1 VKALL
6 LAGGLGTRLR
16 PITLTCPKPLLP
28 VGNLPI
34 IKRIILNLR
43 AQGIKE
49 FVFLLHYQPERFI
62 QALGD
67 GKVYNAAFDYVIMEK
82 DLSTAGSVKFAQA
95 HITETT
101 LIYSADILADL
112 PLRRMLAFHR
122 RRRAM
127 ATLALYPITTPL
139 PYGLVLRES
148 DGRIRRFFEKP
159 TWPQVFSDWI
169 NAAIYLIEPD
179 LLDHIP
185 DGDRPVFFEQE
196 VFPPLA
202 AAKAAIFGFPLEGYW
217 RDVGTPEDLRMANLD
232 YLHGKLSPL
241 LLAPGE
247 NPGGVDSTS
256 LPASI
261 APDAHLEA
269 SVVGANSRIDSH
281 ARIRGAVIF
290 DEVHIG
296 PGVQVNEAIIM
307 RGVEIEAKAEIHRHA
322 VIAERARVGAAA
334 IVAANAVVR
343 SGQQIAPGETVPA
356 KRVLPTGYIRRFVD
370 GGSLLGSI
378 GGGMSTELMRWV
390 GKSFALRQMKAHAE
404 SACSSDLPRALLLV
418 TQEEDR
424 FSAWTLALAQ
434 GMLSAG
440 CEVYLLESVTLPVA
454 RWALQMRPYLGGIYL
469 GADRHAALIR
479 LALMHPSAED
489 FTTGESC
496 SLERIDLIEAAKAG
510 NLHLLEAAMVREGY
524 LHMVLNC
531 VWGGSQNKSSPQFAP
546 FPHAVLDQHIP
557 VRVGVVGAATEQI
570 VSQFFAMLGWPAQ
583 IEAFPVDMS
592 PDFRRHTRS
601 AQKLFAQ
608 SLTSE
613 VGVGIWLGGVC
624 ERIQLALPQHGMLP
638 RGSSDAV
645 MAQLLTRHN
654 PDLQLVAGWLFPHRG
669 QPADATV
676 RRYEGCLLT
685 AASLRAAQNGARLI
699 GFDGRGGIAFP
710 IPASEATTGAHHG
723 IAYADALMAMAH
735 LLAILSKTYRSE
747 LETLLPRTTLGYRL
761 MPCPDETKAYLMRRL
776 VEVYDNLNFAFSDG
790 IRLEEA
796 ADRSSP
802 NWVVIRPCAGME
814 ALEIYWE
821 ENGSTPSL
829 NVAIRRRLARWRVTQ
844 EMMEAKSVERKA

>member
-1 VKALL
+1 MKAIL

-34 IKRIILNLR
+34 IQRIIFNLR
-43 AQGIKE
+43 AQGLKE

-62 QALGD
+62 RTLGN
-67 GKVYNAAFDYVIMEK
+67 GKAYDAVFDYVVMDK
-82 DLSTAGSVKFAQA
+82 DLSTAGSVKFARS

-112 PLRRMLAFHR
+112 PLRRMLAFHQ

-127 ATLALYPITTPL
+127 ATLALHPITTPL
-139 PYGLVLRES
+139 PYGLVLRER

-169 NAAIYLIEPD
+169 NAAIYLIEPE

-185 DGDRPVFFEQE
+185 DEGRAVFFEQE

-241 LLAPGE
+241 MLAPE
-247 NPGGVDSTS
+247 ERPRSVDSTS
-256 LPASI
+256 LIGAGCMI
-261 APDAHLEA
+261 APDTHLEA
-269 SVVGANSRIDSH
+269 SVIGANSRIESH
-281 ARIRGAVIF
+281 AKIRGAVIF
-290 DEVHIG
+290 DEVHLG
-296 PGVQVNEAIIM
+296 PGAQVNEAIIM
-307 RGVEIEAKAEIHRHA
+307 RGATIEAKAEVHHQA
-322 VIAERARVGAAA
+322 VIAEGARVGAAA

-343 SGQQIAPGETVPA
+343 NEQQIAAGETVPA

-370 GGSLLGSI
+370 GGNLLGSV
-378 GGGMSTELMRWV
+378 GGGMSTDLMRWV
-390 GKSFALRQMKAHAE
+390 GKAFALRQIKAHVE
-404 SACSSDLPRALLLV
+404 SVLSGERTLLLA

-440 CEVYLLESVTLPVA
+440 CEVYVLESVTLPVA
-454 RWALQMRPYLGGIYL
+454 RWALQMNRYLGGIYL
-469 GADRHAALIR
+469 GADRHASLIR

-489 FTTGESC
+489 FTTEESC
-496 SLERIDLIEAAKAG
+496 SLERIDLIDAPKAG
-510 NLHLLEAAMVREGY
+510 NLHLLEAAMVRDDY
-524 LHMVLNC
+524 LRMVLNG
-531 VWGGSQNKSSPQFAP
+531 VWGDSQTKSLPVFAP
-546 FPHAVLDQHIP
+546 LPNTVLARPIP

-570 VSQFFAMLGWPAQ
+570 VSQFFARLGWPVQ
-583 IEAFPVDMS
+583 IEVFPVDMS

-601 AQKLFAQ
+601 AQKIFAQ
-608 SLTSE
+608 SLTAE

-638 RGSSDAV
+638 RGGSDAV
-645 MAQLLTRHN
+645 MARLLTRHN
-654 PDLQLVAGWLFPHRG
+654 PDLQLVAGWLFPYRG
-669 QPADATV
+669 QPV

-685 AASLRAAQNGARLI
+685 AASLQAAKNGARII

-710 IPASEATTGAHHG
+710 ISTHEAITGARHG
-723 IAYADALMAMAH
+723 IACADALMAMAH
-735 LLAILSKTYRSE
+735 LLAILSKTNRTE
-747 LETLLPRTTLGYRL
+747 MEALLPSTRLGYRL

-790 IRLEEA
+790 IRLE
-796 ADRSSP
+796 DTTDPSSP
-802 NWVVIRPCAGME
+802 NWVVIRPCAGMQ

-829 NVAIRRRLARWRVTQ
+829 NVAVRRRLAQWR
-844 EMMEAKSVERKA
+844 AASA

>member
-1 VKALL
+1 MKAIL

-28 VGNLPI
+28 IGNLPLI
-34 IKRIILNLR
+34 QRIIFNLR

-67 GKVYNAAFDYVIMEK
+67 GKACDAVFNYVVMDK
-82 DLSTAGSVKFAQA
+82 DLSTAGSVKFARA
-95 HITETT
+95 HIAETT

-112 PLRRMLAFHR
+112 PLRRMLAFHK

-127 ATLALYPITTPL
+127 ATLALHPITTPL

-169 NAAIYLIEPD
+169 NAAIYLIEPE
-179 LLDHIP
+179 LLDRIP
-185 DGDRPVFFEQE
+185 GEGRPVFFEQE

-202 AAKAAIFGFPLEGYW
+202 AAKAAIFGFPFEGYW

-232 YLHGKLSPL
+232 YLEGKLSPRML
-241 LLAPGE
+241 TPEEKTRPG
-247 NPGGVDSTS
+247 NSTS
-256 LPASI
+256 LIGAGCVI

-269 SVVGANSRIDSH
+269 SVIGGHSRVESH
-281 ARIRGAVIF
+281 AKIRGAIIF

-296 PGVQVNEAIIM
+296 PGAQVNEAIIM
-307 RGVEIEAKAEIHRHA
+307 RGAAIEAKAEVDHHA

-343 SGQQIAPGETVPA
+343 NEQQIAAGETVPA

-370 GGSLLGSI
+370 GGNLLGSM

-390 GKSFALRQMKAHAE
+390 GKSFALRQMQAHAGL
-404 SACSSDLPRALLLV
+404 AFNGARPPALLLA

-454 RWALQMRPYLGGIYL
+454 RWALQMRRYLGGIYL
-469 GADRHAALIR
+469 GADRHATLIR

-489 FTTGESC
+489 FTTEESC
-496 SLERIDLIEAAKAG
+496 SLERIDLIDAPKAG
-510 NLHLLEAAMVREGY
+510 NLHLLKAAMVREDY
-524 LHMVLNC
+524 LRMVLNG
-531 VWGGSQNKSSPQFAP
+531 VWGISKVKSPPAFAP
-546 FPHAVLDQHIP
+546 LPQTILERPIP

-583 IEAFPVDMS
+583 IEAFPMDMS
-592 PDFRRHTRS
+592 RDFRRHTRS
-601 AQKLFAQ
+601 AQKIFAQ

-638 RGSSDAV
+638 RGSSDVV
-645 MAQLLTRHN
+645 MARLLTKHD
-654 PDLQLVAGWLFPHRG
+654 PDLQLVAGWLFPYRG

-676 RRYEGCLLT
+676 RRYDGCLLT
-685 AASLRAAQNGARLI
+685 AASMRAAQNGARLI

-710 IPASEATTGAHHG
+710 ISAHAAAANSRYG
-723 IAYADALMAMAH
+723 IACIDALMAMAH
-735 LLAILSKTYRSE
+735 LLKILSKTSHAE
-747 LETLLPRTTLGYRL
+747 LEALLPSTRLGYRL

-802 NWVVIRPCAGME
+802 NWVVIRPCAGMQ

-829 NVAIRRRLARWRVTQ
+829 NVAVRRRLARWRVAR
-844 EMMEAKSVERKA
+844 E

>member
-1 VKALL
+1 VKAIL

-34 IKRIILNLR
+34 IQRIIFNLC

-62 QALGD
+62 RTLGD
-67 GKVYNAAFDYVIMEK
+67 GKAHDAVFDYEVMDK
-82 DLSTAGSVKFAQA
+82 DLSTAGSVKFAGS
-95 HITETT
+95 HVTETT

-112 PLRRMLAFHR
+112 PLRRMLAFHK
-122 RRRAM
+122 RRRAL
-127 ATLALYPITTPL
+127 ATLALHPITTPL
-139 PYGLVLRES
+139 PYGLVLRER

-169 NAAIYLIEPD
+169 NAAIYLIEPE

-185 DGDRPVFFEQE
+185 NAARPIFFERE

-202 AAKAAIFGFPLEGYW
+202 AAQAAIFGFPLEGYW
-217 RDVGTPEDLRMANLD
+217 RDVGTPEDLRLANLD
-232 YLHGKLSPL
+232 YLHGELPPL
-241 LLAPGE
+241 VLAPE
-247 NPGGVDSTS
+247 EKPRSADSTS
-256 LPASI
+256 RLGAGCVI
-261 APDAHLEA
+261 APDAHLET
-269 SVVGANSRIDSH
+269 SVIGANSRIESH
-281 ARIRGAVIF
+281 AKIRGAVIF
-290 DEVHIG
+290 DEVHLG

-307 RGVEIEAKAEIHRHA
+307 RGATIEAKAEIHHHA
-322 VIAERARVGAAA
+322 VIAESAHVGAAA

-343 SGQQIAPGETVPA
+343 NEQQIAAGETVPA
-356 KRVLPTGYIRRFVD
+356 KRVLPIGYIRRFVD
-370 GGSLLGSI
+370 GGNLLGSV
-378 GGGMSTELMRWV
+378 GSGMSTDLMRWV

-404 SACSSDLPRALLLV
+404 SAFNEDRPPALLLA

-454 RWALQMRPYLGGIYL
+454 RWALQMRCYLGGIYL
-469 GADRHAALIR
+469 GADRHATLIR
-479 LALMHPSAED
+479 LALLHASAED
-489 FTTGESC
+489 FTTEESC
-496 SLERIDLIEAAKAG
+496 SLERIDLIDAPKAG
-510 NLHLLEAAMVREGY
+510 DLQLLDAATVRDDY
-524 LHMVLNC
+524 LRMVLNC
-531 VWGGSQNKSSPQFAP
+531 AWGDSQTKLPPAFAP
-546 FPHAVLDQHIP
+546 LPSAVLDQPLP

-570 VSQFFAMLGWPAQ
+570 VSQFFALLGWPAQ
-583 IEAFPVDMS
+583 IEAFPVDIS
-592 PDFRRHTRS
+592 PDFRRRTRS
-601 AQKLFAQ
+601 AQKIFAQ

-638 RGSSDAV
+638 RGSSDAL
-645 MAQLLTRHN
+645 MARLLTRHD
-654 PDLQLVAGWLFPHRG
+654 PDLRLVAGWLFPYRG
-669 QPADATV
+669 QPV
-676 RRYEGCLLT
+676 QRYEGCLLT
-685 AASLRAAQNGARLI
+685 AASLRAAKNGARLI

-710 IPASEATTGAHHG
+710 IPANAAVTGAGHHV
-723 IAYADALMAMAH
+723 AYADALMAMAH
-735 LLAILSKTYRSE
+735 LLQILSKTNRTE
-747 LETLLPRTTLGYRL
+747 LETLLPSTRLGYRL
-761 MPCPDETKAYLMRRL
+761 MSCPDETKAYLMRRL

-796 ADRSSP
+796 TDQSSP
-802 NWVVIRPCAGME
+802 NWVVVRPCAGMQ

-821 ENGSTPSL
+821 EHGSTPSL
-829 NVAIRRRLARWRVTQ
+829 NVAVRRRLARWRAAQ
-844 EMMEAKSVERKA
+844 ETVEAKSVERKA

>member
-1 VKALL
+1 VKAIL

-16 PITLTCPKPLLP
+16 PMTLTCPKPLLP
-28 VGNLPI
+28 IGNLPI
-34 IKRIILNLR
+34 IQRIIFNLR

-62 QALGD
+62 RTLGY
-67 GKVYNAAFDYVIMEK
+67 GKAHDAVFDYVVMDK
-82 DLSTAGSVKFAQA
+82 DLSTAGSVKFARS

-112 PLRRMLAFHR
+112 PLRRMLAFHQ

-127 ATLALYPITTPL
+127 ATLALHPITTPL

-169 NAAIYLIEPD
+169 NAAIYLIEPE

-185 DGDRPVFFEQE
+185 DGGRPVFFEQE

-217 RDVGTPEDLRMANLD
+217 RDVGTPEDLCMANFD
-232 YLHGKLSPL
+232 YLHGKLSSL
-241 LLAPGE
+241 MLAPEE
-247 NPGGVDSTS
+247 NPRSVDSTS
-256 LPASI
+256 LIGAGCAI
-261 APDAHLEA
+261 ATDAHIEA
-269 SVVGANSRIDSH
+269 SVIGANSRIDSH
-281 ARIRGAVIF
+281 AKIRGAVIF
-290 DEVHIG
+290 DEVHLG
-296 PGVQVNEAIIM
+296 PGTQVNEAIIM
-307 RGVEIEAKAEIHRHA
+307 RGAAIEAKAEVHHHA

-343 SGQQIAPGETVPA
+343 NEQQITAGETVPA
-356 KRVLPTGYIRRFVD
+356 KRVLPTGYIRHFVD
-370 GGSLLGSI
+370 GGNLLGSV
-378 GGGMSTELMRWV
+378 GGGMSTDLMRWV
-390 GKSFALRQMKAHAE
+390 GKSFALRQLKAHAD
-404 SACSSDLPRALLLV
+404 SAFNGEWPHALLLA

-454 RWALQMRPYLGGIYL
+454 RWALQMSRYLGGIYL
-469 GADRHAALIR
+469 GADRHASLIR

-489 FTTGESC
+489 FTTEESC
-496 SLERIDLIEAAKAG
+496 SLERIDLIDAPKAG
-510 NLHLLEAAMVREGY
+510 NLNLLEAAMVREDY
-524 LHMVLNC
+524 LRMVLNG
-531 VWGGSQNKSSPQFAP
+531 VWGDSQTKSLPAFAP
-546 FPHAVLDQHIP
+546 LPNTVLDRPIP

-570 VSQFFAMLGWPAQ
+570 VSQFFAMLGWPVQ

-601 AQKLFAQ
+601 AQKMFAQ

-613 VGVGIWLGGVC
+613 VGLGIWLGGVC

-638 RGSSDAV
+638 RGGSDAV
-645 MAQLLTRHN
+645 MARLLTRHN
-654 PDLQLVAGWLFPHRG
+654 PDLQLVAGWLFPYRG
-669 QPADATV
+669 QPV

-685 AASLRAAQNGARLI
+685 AASLRAAKNGARLI

-710 IPASEATTGAHHG
+710 IPTNEGITGARHG
-723 IAYADALMAMAH
+723 IACADALMAMAH
-735 LLAILSKTYRSE
+735 LLAILSKTNRAE
-747 LETLLPRTTLGYRL
+747 LETLLPSTRLGYRL

-796 ADRSSP
+796 TDRSSP
-802 NWVVIRPCAGME
+802 NWVVVRPCAGMP

-829 NVAIRRRLARWRVTQ
+829 NVAIRRRLARWR
-844 EMMEAKSVERKA
+844 AASA

>member
-1 VKALL
+1 VKAIL

-34 IKRIILNLR
+34 MQRIIFNLR

-67 GKVYNAAFDYVIMEK
+67 GKAHDAVFDYVVMDK
-82 DLSTAGSVKFAQA
+82 DLSTAGSVKFARS

-112 PLRRMLAFHR
+112 PLRRMLAFHQ

-169 NAAIYLIEPD
+169 NAAIYLIEPE

-185 DGDRPVFFEQE
+185 DEARPIFFEQE

-202 AAKAAIFGFPLEGYW
+202 AAKAAMFGFPLEGYW

-232 YLHGKLSPL
+232 YLHGRLSSLMLMPEEKTC
-241 LLAPGE
+241 AA
-247 NPGGVDSTS
+247 NSTS
-256 LPASI
+256 LVGAGCAI
-261 APDAHLEA
+261 APDTHIEN
-269 SVVGANSRIDSH
+269 SVIGANSRIESH
-281 ARIRGAVIF
+281 AKIRGAVIF
-290 DEVHIG
+290 DEVHLG
-296 PGVQVNEAIIM
+296 PGAQVNEAIIM
-307 RGVEIEAKAEIHRHA
+307 PGAMIEAKAEVHHHA

-343 SGQQIAPGETVPA
+343 TEQQIAAGETVPA

-370 GGSLLGSI
+370 GGNLLGSV
-378 GGGMSTELMRWV
+378 GGGMSTDLMRWV

-404 SACSSDLPRALLLV
+404 SDRPRALLLA

-454 RWALQMRPYLGGIYL
+454 RWALQINRYLGGFYL

-479 LALMHPSAED
+479 LALLHPSAEG
-489 FTTGESC
+489 FTTEESC
-496 SLERIDLIEAAKAG
+496 SLERMDLIDTPKAG
-510 NLHLLEAAMVREGY
+510 HLHLLEAAMVREDY
-524 LHMVLNC
+524 LRMVRNG
-531 VWGGSQNKSSPQFAP
+531 VWGGSKDKSPPAFAP
-546 FPHAVLDQHIP
+546 LPQTILDQPIP

-601 AQKLFAQ
+601 AQKMFAQ
-608 SLTSE
+608 SITSE
-613 VGVGIWLGGVC
+613 VGIGIWIGGVG
-624 ERIQLALPQHGMLP
+624 ERIQLALSQHGMLP

-645 MAQLLTRHN
+645 MARLLTRRD
-654 PDLQLVAGWLFPHRG
+654 PDLQLVAGWLFPYRG
-669 QPADATV
+669 QPADAIV
-676 RRYEGCLLT
+676 QRYQGCLLT
-685 AASLRAAQNGARLI
+685 AASLRAAKNGARLI
-699 GFDGRGGIAFP
+699 GFDGRGAIAFT
-710 IPASEATTGAHHG
+710 IPANEALTGARHG

-735 LLAILSKTYRSE
+735 LLAILSKTSRAE
-747 LETLLPRTTLGYRL
+747 LEALLPSTRLGYRL

-776 VEVYDNLNFAFSDG
+776 VEVYDNLHFAFSDG
-790 IRLEEA
+790 IRLEDT
-796 ADRSSP
+796 ADPSSP
-802 NWVVIRPCAGME
+802 NWVVVRPCAGMQ

-821 ENGSTPSL
+821 EHGSTPSL
-829 NVAIRRRLARWRVTQ
+829 NVTVRRRLARWRT
-844 EMMEAKSVERKA
+844 ASA

>member
-1 VKALL
+1 MKAIL

-34 IKRIILNLR
+34 IQRIVLNLR

-62 QALGD
+62 RTLGD
-67 GKVYNAAFDYVIMEK
+67 GKAHDAVFDYVIMDK
-82 DLSTAGSVKFAQA
+82 DLSTAGSVKFARS

-101 LIYSADILADL
+101 LIYSSDILADL
-112 PLRRMLAFHR
+112 PLRRMLAFHK

-127 ATLALYPITTPL
+127 ATLALHPITTPL
-139 PYGLVLRES
+139 PYGLVLRER

-169 NAAIYLIEPD
+169 NAAIYLIEPE

-185 DGDRPVFFEQE
+185 GEGRPVFFEQE

-232 YLHGKLSPL
+232 YLHGKLSSL
-241 LLAPGE
+241 MLAPE
-247 NPGGVDSTS
+247 EKQRPVDSTS
-256 LPASI
+256 LIGLGCAI

-269 SVVGANSRIDSH
+269 SVIGDNSRIESH
-281 ARIRGAVIF
+281 AKIRGAVIF
-290 DEVHIG
+290 DEVHLG
-296 PGVQVNEAIIM
+296 PGAQVNEAIIM
-307 RGVEIEAKAEIHRHA
+307 RGAVIEAKAEVHHHA
-322 VIAERARVGAAA
+322 VIAEGARVGAAA

-343 SGQQIAPGETVPA
+343 NEQQIAAGETVPA

-370 GGSLLGSI
+370 GGNLLGSI
-378 GGGMSTELMRWV
+378 DGGMSTDLMRWV
-390 GKSFALRQMKAHAE
+390 GKSFALRQMKAHAD
-404 SACSSDLPRALLLV
+404 SALSGERPQALLLA

-454 RWALQMRPYLGGIYL
+454 RWALQINRYLGGIYL

-479 LALMHPSAED
+479 LALLHPSAED
-489 FTTGESC
+489 FTTEESC
-496 SLERIDLIEAAKAG
+496 SLERIDLIDAAKAG
-510 NLHLLEAAMVREGY
+510 NLHLLETAMVRAGY
-524 LHMVLNC
+524 LRMVLNC
-531 VWGGSQNKSSPQFAP
+531 VWDGSNDKSPPAFAP
-546 FPHAVLDQHIP
+546 FPHAVLDQRIP

-592 PDFRRHTRS
+592 PDFRRHMRS
-601 AQKLFAQ
+601 AQKIFAQ

-613 VGVGIWLGGVC
+613 VGVGVWLGGVC

-645 MAQLLTRHN
+645 MARLLTRHA
-654 PDLQLVAGWLFPHRG
+654 PHVQLVAGWLFPYRG
-669 QPADATV
+669 QPANAAV

-685 AASLRAAQNGARLI
+685 AASLRTAKNGARLV

-710 IPASEATTGAHHG
+710 IPTHEAIAGARHG
-723 IAYADALMAMAH
+723 IAWADALMAMAH
-735 LLAILSKTYRSE
+735 LLAILSKTNRAE
-747 LETLLPRTTLGYRL
+747 LETLLPSTRLGYRL
-761 MPCPDETKAYLMRRL
+761 MPCPDEIKAYLMRRL
-776 VEVYDNLNFAFSDG
+776 VEVYDNLNFAFGDG

-796 ADRSSP
+796 TEQSSP
-802 NWVVIRPCAGME
+802 NWVVVRPCAGLQ

-821 ENGSTPSL
+821 ENPDSPSLSFKGKSGL
-829 NVAIRRRLARWRVTQ
+829 NVAVRRRLARWR
-844 EMMEAKSVERKA
+844 AASA

>member
-1 VKALL
+1 MKAIL

-34 IKRIILNLR
+34 IQRIVWNLR

-62 QALGD
+62 RTLGD
-67 GKVYNAAFDYVIMEK
+67 GKAHDAVFDYVVMDQ
-82 DLSTAGSVKFAQA
+82 DLSTAGSVKFARR
-95 HITETT
+95 HITKTT
-101 LIYSADILADL
+101 LIYSADILTDL
-112 PLRRMLAFHR
+112 PLRRMLTFHQ

-169 NAAIYLIEPD
+169 NAAIYLIEPE

-185 DGDRPVFFEQE
+185 DEGRPVFFEQE

-232 YLHGKLSPL
+232 YLHSKLSPL
-241 LLAPGE
+241 MLAPE
-247 NPGGVDSTS
+247 EKPRPVDSAS
-256 LPASI
+256 LIGEGCAI

-269 SVVGANSRIDSH
+269 SVIGDNSRIESH
-281 ARIRGAVIF
+281 AKIRGAVIF
-290 DEVHIG
+290 DEVHLG
-296 PGVQVNEAIIM
+296 PGAQVNEAIIM
-307 RGVEIEAKAEIHRHA
+307 RGATIEAKAEVHHHA

-343 SGQQIAPGETVPA
+343 NEQQIAAGETVPA

-370 GGSLLGSI
+370 GGNLLGSV
-378 GGGMSTELMRWV
+378 GGGMSTDLMRWV
-390 GKSFALRQMKAHAE
+390 GKSFTLRQMKAHAE
-404 SACSSDLPRALLLV
+404 SDRPPALLLA

-424 FSAWTLALAQ
+424 FSVWTLALAQ

-440 CEVYLLESVTLPVA
+440 CDVYLLESVTLPVA
-454 RWALQMRPYLGGIYL
+454 RWALQMRHYLGGIYL

-479 LALMHPSAED
+479 LALLHPSAED
-489 FTTGESC
+489 FTTEESC
-496 SLERIDLIEAAKAG
+496 SLERIDLIDAPKAG
-510 NLHLLEAAMVREGY
+510 NLQLLEAATVREDY
-524 LHMVLNC
+524 LRMVLNC
-531 VWGGSQNKSSPQFAP
+531 VWGDSQTKSPPVFVP
-546 FPHAVLDQHIP
+546 LPNAVLNQPIP

-583 IEAFPVDMS
+583 IEAFPVDTS
-592 PDFRRHTRS
+592 RDFRRHTRN
-601 AQKLFAQ
+601 AQKIFVQ

-613 VGVGIWLGGVC
+613 VGIGIWLGGVC

-645 MAQLLTRHN
+645 MARLLTKHD
-654 PDLQLVAGWLFPHRG
+654 PDLRLMAGWLFPYRG
-669 QPADATV
+669 QPV

-685 AASLRAAQNGARLI
+685 AASLRAAQNGARHI

-710 IPASEATTGAHHG
+710 IPANEAMIGVRHG
-723 IAYADALMAMAH
+723 IAYPDALMALAH
-735 LLAILSKTYRSE
+735 LLAILSKTTRAE
-747 LETLLPRTTLGYRL
+747 METLLPSTRLGYRL

-790 IRLEEA
+790 IRMEEA
-796 ADRSSP
+796 TARSSP
-802 NWVVIRPCAGME
+802 NWVVIRPCAGMQ

-821 ENGSTPSL
+821 ENPDSPSISFEGKSGL
-829 NVAIRRRLARWRVTQ
+829 NVAIRRRLARWR
-844 EMMEAKSVERKA
+844 AASA